1 MNFKIFFINLKDN
14 PKPWIKAQN
23 IFSLLPDSLKVERID
38 AVDTR
43 KDLSALEKFNLK
55 LDPVGLVNKLYFSE
69 SPGASGCY
77 LSHFLA
83 WQQIIEQKL
92 DFALILEDDVV
103 LSDVVKF
110 LLENPDLHEE
120 IDLTHLGKRDW
131 NGLEAYILSYM
142 GATKLIE
149 LTFNHN
155 PLHRI
160 NPSKQKS
167 SKFLP
172 FYKRL
177 NLKNIII
184 ENPEFDW
191 STKRSISAPVDKFAM
206 YCCSE
211 LVSDWDRLTC
221 LMKPTV
227 DLSLDSSQHSSINL
241 PNNSIKFHNKEEIE
255 IRKFMDSWRFEYWK
269 KNLSITVCI
278 CTYNNYEL
286 LEQAFISCQNQLGDY
301 EYKIIILDN
310 TPYDLMDNSKIIKLV
325 ENYNKNFWQE
335 NISENQL
342 SLSNF
347 GAKYYHKTT
356 HGLSGARNEC
366 IKLCTTDLIYFIDDD
381 ATLKP
386 NAVANMVS
394 KFKSPQIG
402 VVGGKVTP
410 DWGELIRPSWL
421 SDKELGNLSMC
432 DFSEKDLFLEDSEFP
447 IWLVGANICFRTE
460 YVRDAGGFNTSLGR
474 KGGSSNLLSGEE
486 DDLVR
491 KIRQNY
497 YSLYT
502 PDCEI
507 LHKVDESRLNQS
519 WFVKR
524 NAWQAVSNMIG
535 GALWI
540 DEKQGLSEVVKNNI
554 HLIFEEAKSHTDF
567 NLKCKI
573 ILYLTHLLLNGD
585 I

>member
-14 PKPWIKAQN
+14 PEPWIKAQN
-23 IFSLLPDSLKVERID
+23 IFSLLPDTLKVERID

-69 SPGASGCY
+69 SPGAAGYY
-77 LSHFLA
+77 LNHFSA

-103 LSDVVKF
+103 LTDVVQF
-110 LLENPDLHEE
+110 LLENPDLHDGIE
-120 IDLTHLGKRDW
+120 LMHLAKKSRDR
-131 NGLEAYILSYM
+131 LHAYILSYN
-142 GATKLIE
+142 GAAKLIE
-149 LTFNHN
+149 LTLDHSPLSKIDPSRSLFFNE
-155 PLHRI
+155 
-160 NPSKQKS
+160 K
-167 SKFLP
+167 
-172 FYKRL
+172 L
-177 NLKNIII
+177 NLKNIISK
-184 ENPEFDW
+184 NTEFDW
-191 STKRSISAPVDKFAM
+191 STKRAISSPVDKFVM

-211 LVSDWDRLTC
+211 LVDDWHRLNRIMMPIIDLC
-221 LMKPTV
+221 L
-227 DLSLDSSQHSSINL
+227 SSA
-241 PNNSIKFHNKEEIE
+241 NNYPDAPKKENEIIKL
-255 IRKFMDSWRFEYWK
+255 MDSWRFEHWK
-269 KNLSITVCI
+269 KNPSITVCI

-286 LEQAFISCQNQLGDY
+286 LEQAFLSCQNQLGDY

-310 TPYDLMDNSKIIKLV
+310 SPHDLRDNSKIIKLV

-335 NISENQL
+335 NISKNQL
-342 SLSNF
+342 SLANF
-347 GAKYYHKTT
+347 GAEYYHKIT

-421 SDKELGNLSMC
+421 SDQELGNLSMC

-460 YVRDAGGFNTSLGR
+460 YVRDVGGFNTSLGR
-474 KGGSSNLLSGEE
+474 KGGGSNLLSGEE

-497 YSLYT
+497 YALYT

-507 LHKVDESRLNQS
+507 LHRVDESRLNQS

-535 GALWI
+535 GVLWI
-540 DEKQGLSEVVKNNI
+540 DEKKGVSEIVKNNI
-554 HLIFEEAKSHTDF
+554 HLIFEEPKSDTDF
-567 NLKCKI
+567 DLKCKI
-573 ILYLTHLLLNGD
+573 IAYLTHLLLDGD